1 MKNTISQAALPVLLV
16 LLLLTG
22 TQTGVLGLP
31 YQSENHRLGVCDVQ
45 VVLDQIPQGK
55 QITDEFNTLRTGMEK
70 SLRDIEAELQQLEA
84 EAQQLQPGS
93 NGRRDIEKRF
103 ALKNAELIWK
113 KEDLEKEF
121 ATRFSARREA
131 LVNLVRT
138 TIEEVAT
145 ERELDVV
152 VNNVSR
158 AETFKVYVS
167 VWARPELD
175 ITMDVINRIA
185 KK

>member
-1 MKNTISQAALPVLLV
+1 MEDVIS
-16 LLLLTG
+16 
-22 TQTGVLGLP
+22 
-31 YQSENHRLGVCDVQ
+31 R
-45 VVLDQIPQGK
+45 K
-55 QITDEFNTLRTGMEK
+55 K
-70 SLRDIEAELQQLEA
+70 
-84 EAQQLQPGS
+84 
-93 NGRRDIEKRF
+93 F

-121 ATRFSARREA
+121 ATRFTARREA
-131 LVNLVRT
+131 LVNLVRS

-158 AETFKVYVS
+158 AENFKVYVS

-175 ITMDVINRIA
+175 ITLDVINRVA